1 VDTSD
6 GAKVTALDPSVAST
20 LTGGAA
26 VSTPEVVAGT
36 SGRDSH
42 VRRALRRIGKTILAA
57 VLTIAVTLAVWQG
70 FISLFHL
77 NPYFAKGP
85 GAVFDYLFRGPEA
98 GASRDLIFSN
108 LRVTL
113 TDALLGYVAGT
124 TAAIVVAM
132 AIVLSRSVE
141 QTVMPVAVAL
151 RAVPIV
157 AMTPV
162 LVLIFGRGLLSVT
175 VIAGVVSFFPTLVNL
190 VFGLRSAPKHAFDLM
205 RAYGASDATILRKI
219 QFPYC
224 LTALFA
230 SAKIAVPGAIIG
242 ATLAE
247 WLATGNGLG
256 NLMLV
261 SSSDSQW
268 STLWASVAIITL
280 TSVLIYNLVA
290 LIERPVVERFRGA

>member
-1 VDTSD
+1 MTIDLADALSGLEVATPSRDPLD
-6 GAKVTALDPSVAST
+6 GGSGEGDSRAHRAARRTLRIVLAS
-20 LTGGAA
+20 L
-26 VSTPEVVAGT
+26 
-36 SGRDSH
+36 
-42 VRRALRRIGKTILAA
+42 
-57 VLTIAVTLAVWQG
+57 LTIAVTLGVWQG

-85 GAVFDYLFRGPEA
+85 GDVFDFLFRGPEA
-98 GASRDLIFSN
+98 GANRHLILSN
-108 LRVTL
+108 LGVTL
-113 TDALLGYVAGT
+113 FDAMLGYVAGT
-124 TAAIVVAM
+124 VAAIGVSL
-132 AIVLSRSVE
+132 AIVMSRSVE
-141 QTVMPVAVAL
+141 QSVMPVAITL
-151 RAVPIV
+151 RAVPLV

-175 VIAGVVSFFPTLVNL
+175 IIAGLVSFFPTLVNM
-190 VFGLRSAPKHAFDLM
+190 VFGLRSAPVHAFDLM

-230 SAKIAVPGAIIG
+230 SAKIAVPGSIVG

-268 STLWASVAIITL
+268 NTLWASVAVITI
-280 TSVLIYNLVA
+280 TSVLMYNVVA
-290 LIERPVVERFRGA
+290 LVERPVVERFRAA